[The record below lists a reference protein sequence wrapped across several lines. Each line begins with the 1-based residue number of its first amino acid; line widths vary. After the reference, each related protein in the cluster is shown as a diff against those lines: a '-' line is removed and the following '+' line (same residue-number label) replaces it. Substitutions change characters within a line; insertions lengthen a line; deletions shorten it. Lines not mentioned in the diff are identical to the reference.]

1 MTDYVTQLPGL
12 SRKNGT
18 LFCEG
23 CAVPEL
29 ARQFG
34 TPLYVYSRAALEA
47 AARDWLAG
55 VANTP
60 HRVFYAVKSNYSLG
74 VLKVFAR
81 LGLGFDIVSAGEL
94 ARVIAAGGDPKN
106 VVYSGVGKT
115 RKEMR
120 LALQA
125 GICCFNLE
133 NPQELDRLEEE
144 AARLNVTAA
153 VSFRVNPDVD
163 AQTHPYIS
171 TGLEDNKFGV
181 SLEAARALYQKAAAM
196 PHLRVSGIDCHV
208 GSQITQIEPF
218 IEACDIVTDMVL
230 DLKAD
235 GIELDHIDFGG
246 GLGVRYGDEKPPR
259 AQELVKLMEA
269 MCERKGLGHLALF
282 FEPGRS
288 LSAEAG
294 LLVMR
299 AEYLKTTPH
308 KRYCITDA
316 GMNDMLRPTLYQA
329 TMHVVN
335 AVTHEGAE
343 ASAVDVV
350 GPICESGDWLAHDE
364 VLAVEEGDVL
374 AMTCAG
380 AYGMTMSSNYNA
392 RPRAAE
398 VLVDGEKAVLI
409 RARETVTDLMRG
421 ESVPEL

>member
-1 MTDYVTQLPGL
+1 MSDHVTQLPGL
-12 SRKNGT
+12 SRQDGT

-23 CAVPEL
+23 LAVPEL
-29 ARQFG
+29 AQRFG

-47 AARDWLAG
+47 AAQDWLAG
-55 VANTP
+55 IANTP

-115 RKEMR
+115 REEMR
-120 LALQA
+120 TALKA

-144 AARLNVTAA
+144 AAKLGVTAA

-163 AQTHPYIS
+163 AKTHPYIS

-181 SLEAARALYQKAAAM
+181 SLQDARALYRKAATL

-208 GSQITQIEPF
+208 GSQITLIEPF
-218 IEACDIVTDMVL
+218 VEACDIVTDMVL
-230 DLKAD
+230 ELKAD

-246 GLGVRYGDEKPPR
+246 GLGVRYGEEKPPR
-259 AQELVKLMEA
+259 AEVLVKRMA
-269 MCERKGLGHLALF
+269 SMCEAKGLGHLTLF

-335 AVTHEGAE
+335 TVTHQGLA
-343 ASAVDVV
+343 AAATDIV

-364 VLAVEEGDVL
+364 MVAVEEGDVL

-380 AYGMTMSSNYNA
+380 AYGMTMSGNYNA

-398 VLVDGEKAVLI
+398 VLVDDKKATLI
-409 RARETVTDLMRG
+409 RARETVADLMRG

>member
-1 MTDYVTQLPGL
+1 MSDHATQLPGL
-12 SRKNGT
+12 SRRDGV
-18 LFCEG
+18 LFCEDI
-23 CAVPEL
+23 AVPEL
-29 ARQFG
+29 AQRFG
-34 TPLYVYSRAALEA
+34 TPLYIYSRAALES

-55 VANTP
+55 VAGTP

-81 LGLGFDIVSAGEL
+81 LGLGFDIVSSGEL
-94 ARVIAAGGDPKN
+94 ARVIAAGGDPRN

-115 RKEMR
+115 RDELR
-120 LALQA
+120 LALEA

-133 NPQELDRLEEE
+133 NPQELDRLEEV
-144 AARLNVTAA
+144 AARLDKTAA
-153 VSFRVNPDVD
+153 ISFRVNPDVD
-163 AQTHPYIS
+163 AKTHPYIS

-181 SLEAARALYQKAAAM
+181 CLKDACALYKKAAAM

-218 IEACDIVTDMVL
+218 IEACDIVTDIVL
-230 DLKAD
+230 HLKRD
-235 GIELDHIDFGG
+235 GITLDHIDFGG
-246 GLGVRYGDEKPPR
+246 GLGVRYGNEQPPR
-259 AQELVKLMEA
+259 AKELVKTLQK
-269 MCERKGLGHLALF
+269 MCADKGLGDLTLF

-294 LLVMR
+294 LLAMR

-329 TMHVVN
+329 KMHIVN
-335 AVTHEGAE
+335 AMTHQNE
-343 ASAVDVV
+343 APATTDVV
-350 GPICESGDWLAHDE
+350 GPICESSDWLAHDE
-364 VLAVEEGDVL
+364 LLAVREGDVL

-398 VLVDGEKAVLI
+398 VLVDGSKASLI
-409 RARETVTDLMRG
+409 RSRETLSDLMRG